1 MNSQSRGLGRIIGSV
16 VVLIVIVALFA
27 WRFQALGVTQSV
39 ASVRAIHKDEGKPV
53 EVVSVSRNNL
63 SNHAILAGTVEGI
76 EQYAL
81 VSNNRLR
88 VNKVVHTAGNHVE
101 AGDPIILLEKTAS
114 SPMQHSYNKYLAL
127 YEDAERDSKRMA
139 ALFEEGAV
147 SAQALDKA
155 KMNLRVARTN
165 LNDAK
170 EATDLHAPLAGQVMS
185 VNVDAGETV
194 TPGKPLAWIARTDS
208 VRVVFQAGSRQALA
222 LNVDQPAIWRSP
234 ISGDIL
240 PGSVTRLDLAANPQT
255 HLLEGDALFSNS
267 SGQLLP
273 GILVSIEVETG
284 QRQNVLT
291 IPVGAL
297 ETTADGY
304 AVFVLNKENSG
315 SNVVKFEKI
324 QIGMQTSDL
333 IEVTSGLQEN
343 DQVVVFGKSILTD
356 GDLVRIL
363 EMRGEK

>member
-1 MNSQSRGLGRIIGSV
+1 MNSQSRGPIRIIATV
-16 VVLIVIVALFA
+16 VFVVAVVALFA
-27 WRFQALGVTQSV
+27 WRFQVLGVTQSV
-39 ASVRAIHKDEGKPV
+39 ASVRSVHKDEGKPI
-53 EVVSVSRNNL
+53 EVVSVRRDNL
-63 SNHAILAGTVEGI
+63 TNHAILAGTVEGI

-88 VNKVVHTAGNHVE
+88 VQKIVHSAGSHVE
-101 AGDPIILLEKTAS
+101 AGDPVILLEKTAS

-155 KMNLRVARTN
+155 RMNLQVARTN

-194 TPGKPLAWIARTDS
+194 TPGNPLAWIARTDS

-234 ISGDIL
+234 ITGDIL
-240 PGSVTRLDLAANPQT
+240 PGSVNRLDLAANPRT
-255 HLLEGDALFSNS
+255 HLLEGDALFSNL

-284 QRQNVLT
+284 HRNHVLT

-297 ETTADGY
+297 EKTADGY
-304 AVFVLNKENSG
+304 AVFVLNTENSSG
-315 SNVVKFEKI
+315 NVVRFQKI
-324 QIGMQTSDL
+324 EIGMQTSDL
-333 IEVTSGLQEN
+333 IEVTSGLAEN

-356 GDLVRIL
+356 GDLVRVI
-363 EMRGEK
+363 EMRGGK